1 MRQTLVAAVV
11 VTALVSCAPKPS
23 PSPTPPPKN
32 GNLTIEV
39 VLAKDTNNKCVVRI
53 KDPNLKDAQHAKV
66 DTAHTL
72 TWKVVGNDCGDKT
85 KITRKALGLKSMKRK
100 GTTDTAFW
108 LKDCSDL
115 PRVPA
120 GGGGVTFDC
129 PIPPSSDE
137 RWHWTDDYQTYTYE
151 IDGDEVD
158 PGDPDVGIRRNG

>member
-39 VLAKDTNNKCVVRI
+39 VLAKDNNQCVVRI
-53 KDPNLKDAQHAKV
+53 KDPNLKDAQSAKV